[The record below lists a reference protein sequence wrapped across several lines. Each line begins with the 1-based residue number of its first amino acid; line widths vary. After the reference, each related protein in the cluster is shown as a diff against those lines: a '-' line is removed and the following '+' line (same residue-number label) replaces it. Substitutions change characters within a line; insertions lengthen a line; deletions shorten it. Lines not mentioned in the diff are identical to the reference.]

1 MVSSYAFLG
10 PVAPAPRRRGGRRFR
25 GFPGGAWTGVSTSD
39 SGSTPPADRGSR
51 PPRGFAA
58 VLPLLVGSTVGAAG
72 GSTFVLANA
81 RALGSPWSGWALG
94 AWGVLALG
102 WLAATFLRQHVPV
115 EVLPRRHAF
124 VVCAVSVVAMLVL
137 IRLATTALGALE
149 AEHLRPAAIAVAV
162 GLHFLPFAWAFP
174 SASRLFGVLG
184 VVVAALGGAGLL
196 LGLLGT
202 SVAGSAAAVLAGLTM
217 LALITL
223 HNLRN

>member
-1 MVSSYAFLG
+1 MDL
-10 PVAPAPRRRGGRRFR
+10 
-25 GFPGGAWTGVSTSD
+25 VSTSHPE
-39 SGSTPPADRGSR
+39 SAPPSDQRSK
-51 PPRGFAA
+51 PPQGFAA

-81 RALGSPWSGWALG
+81 SALGPPWPGPALG

-102 WLAATFLRQHVPV
+102 WLAATFLRRHEPAVAP
-115 EVLPRRHAF
+115 PRHHAL
-124 VVCAVSVVAMLVL
+124 VVYAVSVVAMLVL
-137 IRLATTALGALE
+137 IRIATTALAALE

-174 SASRLFGVLG
+174 AASRLFGVLG
-184 VVVAALGGAGLL
+184 VIVAALGGAGVL

-202 SVAGSAAAVLAGLTM
+202 PTAGAAAAVLAGLTM

-223 HNLRN
+223 HNLRH